1 MTSTWRTNTL
11 AYLARA
17 KAKNKKLHNY
27 LKNKH
32 TSLFSNIERNEKK
45 VM

>member
-17 KAKNKKLHNY
+17 KAKNKKLHK
-27 LKNKH
+27 L
-32 TSLFSNIERNEKK
+32 LGE
-45 VM
+45 